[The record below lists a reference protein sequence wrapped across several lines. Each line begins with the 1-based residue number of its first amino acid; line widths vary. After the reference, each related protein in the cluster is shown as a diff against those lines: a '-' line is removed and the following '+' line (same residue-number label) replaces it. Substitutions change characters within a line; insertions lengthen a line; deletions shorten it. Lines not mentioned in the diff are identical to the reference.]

1 MNLTPPP
8 LSPVRGDSEWR
19 RQPGC
24 GVLVESICCLGSLL
38 CDLIYISEY
47 PLSMLL
53 SVVAVVSDL
62 LSWWSQY
69 RGAWAGDVRC
79 NEAAA
84 AGLTFVIRPS
94 ATSALSR
101 QQDNIAVLL
110 HTDNTNPA
118 QGRS

>member
-1 MNLTPPP
+1 
-8 LSPVRGDSEWR
+8 
-19 RQPGC
+19 
-24 GVLVESICCLGSLL
+24 
-38 CDLIYISEY
+38 
-47 PLSMLL
+47 MLL

-62 LSWWSQY
+62 LSWWYGGS
-69 RGAWAGDVRC
+69 WAGDVQC